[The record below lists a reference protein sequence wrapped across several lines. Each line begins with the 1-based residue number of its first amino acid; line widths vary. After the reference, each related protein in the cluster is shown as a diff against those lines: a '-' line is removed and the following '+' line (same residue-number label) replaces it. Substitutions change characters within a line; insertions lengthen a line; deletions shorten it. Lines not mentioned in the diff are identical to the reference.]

1 MISLHF
7 DPFPIAGEFS
17 NLGAMTIHPTIL
29 LIERRI
35 SANLFD
41 PGHTLSR
48 AQIEEL
54 ARLATR
60 APTAYNLQNWR
71 FIALRTS
78 EAKARLQRLAH
89 GQVKV
94 SEAAVTFIVCG
105 LFPDHADIPDRLN
118 AFVESGH
125 MAEEVVS
132 RWQESA
138 RAQYADP
145 LTARDEAVRSATL
158 GAATLIFAAEA
169 LGLASGPMVGFDA
182 DGVAREFGLARNEF
196 PVMLLA
202 VGRAA
207 PGNWPQKPRRPLAEV
222 LQVS

>member
-1 MISLHF
+1 M
-7 DPFPIAGEFS
+7 P
-17 NLGAMTIHPTIL
+17 IHPAIL

-41 PGHTLSR
+41 PAHSLS
-48 AQIEEL
+48 QNEIEEL

-78 EAKARLQRLAH
+78 QAKGRLRRLAH
-89 GQVKV
+89 DQAKV

-105 LFPDHADIPDRLN
+105 LLPDHDDIPDRLN

-125 MAEEVVS
+125 MTAELAM
-132 RWQESA
+132 RWQEAA

-158 GAATLIFAAEA
+158 GAATLIHAAEA
-169 LGLASGPMVGFDA
+169 MGLASGPMVGFDA
-182 DGVAREFGLARNEF
+182 DGVVREFGLARNEL

-202 VGRAA
+202 VGRAL